1 MAKKPSYEELEQR
14 IKELKKEA
22 LKLRQ
27 VEKNLRI
34 MDSAVASSINAI
46 GITDLQGKLI
56 YVNDSC
62 VRMWG
67 YDNKDEMLGRLLPEF
82 WEGGGVLN
90 TIKELREKY
99 VAAGE
104 DVGKRKDGSL
114 FDVEF
119 TASMFKNE
127 AGDPSYMFGS
137 FFDITD
143 RKRAEEALR
152 ESEERFHLATK
163 AGNVGVW
170 DWDLNTGEMY
180 ISPNLK
186 NMLGYEDHEIKNH
199 IEDWDKL
206 IFSEDI
212 DQVMKEANAYIE
224 GTKKDYTI
232 EFRIMHKDG
241 SIRWFLAS
249 GKVER
254 DENGKAFR
262 FVGTDTD
269 ITNLKLLEEELRQAH
284 KMESIGT
291 LAGGI
296 AHELNNILGI
306 IIGNNE
312 LALMDVPDWSP
323 AKDCLKEIQK
333 ASLRAKDVVRNILS
347 VARKTLT
354 QRKPM
359 QISTVIKESLKLLRA
374 TTPAMIEIRQNI
386 ECEREMILG
395 DLTEINQ
402 ILMNLCTN
410 AIQAMGENAGIL
422 EVGLETVTLDKGSA
436 SKYEGLSPGNFI
448 KLTVRDTGHGIDPKI
463 IDRIFDPYFTTKSL
477 PERIGM
483 GLAIVY
489 GLAKKHDGDIRVESD
504 AGEGTVFEVLFPL
517 LTKEVEQEVKEEPDA
532 LPGGTERI
540 LFVDDEEA
548 L

>member
-170 DWDLNTGEMY
+170 DWDLNIGEMY

-354 QRKPM
+354 QRKPI

-489 GLAKKHDGDIRVESD
+489 GLAKKHAGDIRVE
-504 AGEGTVFEVLFPL
+504 
-517 LTKEVEQEVKEEPDA
+517 
-532 LPGGTERI
+532 R
-540 LFVDDEEA
+540 EA
-548 L
+548 